1 MDKLN
6 GGNQMIEV
14 MSQKSSIALRNIV
27 QLNPFDAVAIIKQHN
42 NKFVVEMVNAK
53 ATVLFNEH
61 YEPGML
67 AEDFFAISCWEVVKS
82 CLQQNKGEI
91 LSLNLDDK
99 GNIEFLV
106 QNLLVSG
113 QEYYCIIMRLVS
125 EKTNEIIEYENKVK
139 HLYFVEQYV
148 DPVISLD
155 LTGKIIYIN
164 KAAERKLSTTET
176 NILGK
181 SIFELLENDYKKQ
194 FTELFEKTAKGSPM
208 GLPRLELKNSIFTEE
223 PVYINSFPTYW
234 NGDVIG
240 AHIVIKNITELFKE
254 RDAYRY
260 ITYYDE
266 LTKLFNRRALNDH
279 WQVIS
284 ENNAKENY
292 AVVLVDIDRFK
303 RFNESLGK
311 KKADMML
318 AMICER
324 FEKIRTDH
332 CEVYRY
338 NGDEFVFL
346 VRYLKL
352 NEVEIVLQQI
362 FDEVKYPIIFDEQ
375 EYYITTSIG
384 VSLSEQNDQVE
395 LDKLLHQADQ
405 ALFHVKLNGRNH
417 YRYYEKGM
425 SKVFPNAAL
434 MESHLK
440 RAIEFDELALYLQP
454 QLDLTTGSI
463 SSFEALIRWE
473 NRKFGSVSPQQFIP
487 LAESSGLILEIGDWV
502 LKRACEYL
510 KEWEE
515 KKYKPV
521 RIAVNISPVQFKQ
534 ENFVAKL
541 KQMIETYKI
550 NPKLLELEITEGSMT
565 DIEETTKI
573 LKQLKQLGVY
583 VAVDDFG
590 TGYSSLSYLKMFPV
604 DVIKID
610 QSFIADISRNEK
622 NEAIIEAIITMSHSL
637 GLEVVAEGVEE
648 KNQEYF
654 LRQHNCQKVQGYL
667 YNRPLPVEEI
677 LKLYIAI

>member
-1 MDKLN
+1 MWTKLN
-6 GGNQMIEV
+6 GGNQMNEV
-14 MSQKSSIALRNIV
+14 MSHKSSITLRNIV
-27 QLNPFDAVAIIKQHN
+27 QLNPFDGVAIVKKHKTEFI
-42 NKFVVEMVNAK
+42 VEMVNAK

-61 YEPGML
+61 YESKMS
-67 AEDFFAISCWEVVKS
+67 AEQFFSLENWKVIKESF
-82 CLQQNKGEI
+82 LHKGEI
-91 LSLNLDDK
+91 KTLNLGSK
-99 GNIEFLV
+99 GNIEFVV

-113 QEYYCIIMRLVS
+113 QQYYCIIMRIVS

-148 DPVISLD
+148 DPVISLN
-155 LTGKIIYIN
+155 LKGEIIYIN
-164 KAAERKLSTTET
+164 KAAERKLSSSET
-176 NILGK
+176 NILGQ
-181 SIFELLENDYKKQ
+181 SIFDILENDYKKQ
-194 FTELFEKTAKGSPM
+194 FLELFKRTVNGSPM
-208 GLPRLELKNSIFTEE
+208 GLPRLELKNNIFTEE

-234 NGDVIG
+234 DGDVIG

-254 RDAYRY
+254 RDAYKY

-266 LTKLFNRRALNDH
+266 LTKLLNRRALNDH

-284 ENNAKENY
+284 KKIPSENY
-292 AVVLVDIDRFK
+292 AVILVDIDRFK

-324 FEKIRTDH
+324 FENIRTDY

-346 VRYLKL
+346 VRYTELK
-352 NEVEIVLQQI
+352 EVECIIQKI
-362 FDEVKYPIIFDEQ
+362 FKEIKHPIIFEEQ
-375 EYYITTSIG
+375 EYYISASIG
-384 VSLSEQNDQVE
+384 VSLSEQSETVE
-395 LDKLLHQADQ
+395 LDKLLHHADQ

-417 YRYYEKGM
+417 YRFYEKGM
-425 SKVFPNAAL
+425 SKAFPNAAL

-440 RAIEFDELALYLQP
+440 RAIEFDELALFLQP
-454 QLDLTTGSI
+454 QLDLKTGTI

-502 LKRACEYL
+502 LNRACEYI

-515 KKYKPV
+515 KNYKPF

-534 ENFVAKL
+534 ENFVEKVEQL
-541 KQMIETYKI
+541 INSYDI

-565 DIEETTKI
+565 NIEETTKT
-573 LKQLKQLGVY
+573 LKQLKRLGVY

-648 KNQEYF
+648 KNQECF
-654 LRQHNCQKVQGYL
+654 LRQRNCQKVQGYL
-667 YNRPLPVEEI
+667 YNRPLPVDEI
-677 LKLYIAI
+677 LKLYISI